1 MTSINTNIGALV
13 AQKNMDQNS
22 KSMDQALERIS
33 SGLRINSA
41 ADDAAGSAIASKM
54 ESQVRSL
61 GVAIRN
67 ANDAISLT
75 QTAEG
80 ALGEVENILQ
90 RIRELTVQAGN
101 STLNDSDRS
110 QIQAEVNAL
119 SSEIDAISRR
129 TNFNGVNLLDGSR
142 ASVNMQ
148 IGINAADTMQISLQ
162 KTDVSALGIGS
173 SSVASQGSV
182 ISSRITQFGALATDD
197 IAATDIKINGKNW
210 TASDFD
216 ISATTIDGT
225 ATNVSGAIAA
235 GSRQAAALA
244 VKINENTG
252 EHGVTASAFNEVVAT
267 MYSAGDVD
275 INGTTVTSRATK
287 ELFVAAVNDE
297 VANVSASI
305 NANGFVVFSNS
316 DGDAIQFANAAAEL
330 GIADDVYAG
339 FVKLTSNNGNP
350 IIIEAGSKTNGYSGD
365 TGAVA
370 DVSDIGFNE
379 MRLNDAGLGVK
390 VTGSRAVDG
399 SAISSSTDQLK
410 INGVLIGDSASA
422 SAADKATA
430 INAKTGEHGVVATA
444 ETSVMVTLDFGATM
458 SDHAGSLINGV
469 TVDFTNA
476 TDTATAVTAINTAT
490 AGVIDVVASADETTG
505 KLVLTSAS
513 GLTISFKDTAG
524 AAAGT
529 NAGAF
534 LIGATN
540 VDGSALTE
548 ALDSAIVGQLSNRGI
563 ISLTSQDGS
572 SISIE
577 DGPMD
582 RDGESGADKIG
593 FEKMNELATSTTG
606 LSVNSVSAANTSLTS
621 IDAAIEVIS
630 SFRAGFGAHENR
642 LDASINNLSTLQVH
656 TDASRS
662 RIEDADFAAETS
674 NLTKSQILSQ
684 AATSM
689 LAQANASKQNLL
701 ALLQG

>member
-13 AQKNMDQNS
+13 AQKNMDQNT

-41 ADDAAGSAIASKM
+41 ADDAAGSAIAAKM

-110 QIQAEVNAL
+110 QIQSEVNAL
-119 SSEIDAISRR
+119 SSEIDSISRR

-142 ASVNMQ
+142 SSVNMQ
-148 IGINAADTMQISLQ
+148 VGINADDTMQIALQ
-162 KTDVSALGIGS
+162 KTDVAALGIGS

-182 ISSRITQFGALATDD
+182 ISARMTQFAGD
-197 IAATDIKINGKNW
+197 IAATDIKINGKNFSS
-210 TASDFD
+210 SDFD
-216 ISATTIDGT
+216 VSATTVDG
-225 ATNVSGAIAA
+225 ASADVSGAIAA

-267 MYSAGDVD
+267 MYSAGDVA
-275 INGTTVTSRATK
+275 INGTTVTSRATIQ
-287 ELFVAAVNDE
+287 EFVAAVNDE
-297 VANVSASI
+297 IANVSASI

-316 DGDAIQFANAAAEL
+316 DGDAIQFAGAAAEL
-330 GIADDVYAG
+330 GIADDIYAG
-339 FVKLTSNNGNP
+339 FVKLTSNSGSA
-350 IIIEAGSKTNGYSGD
+350 ITIEAGTLTNGYSGD
-365 TGAVA
+365 TGEVE
-370 DVSDIGFNE
+370 DVTDIGFNE
-379 MRLNDAGLGVK
+379 MVINDAGLGSK
-390 VTGSRAVDG
+390 VIGSRAVDG
-399 SAISSSTDQLK
+399 TAISSSTDQLK
-410 INGVLIGDSASA
+410 INNVLIGNSTSA

-444 ETSVMVTLDFGATM
+444 ETSVLVTLDFAGATL
-458 SDHAGSLINGV
+458 SDHTDALVNGI
-469 TVDFTNA
+469 TVNFSTA
-476 TDTATAVTAINTAT
+476 TDTASAVTLINAAT
-490 AGVIDVVASADETTG
+490 AGVIDVVASADATTG
-505 KLVLTSAS
+505 KLILTSAS
-513 GLTISFKDTAG
+513 GLTISMSDSDTPGSDAHAG
-524 AAAGT
+524 DFITAVT
-529 NAGAF
+529 N
-534 LIGATN
+534 L
-540 VDGSALTE
+540 DGSDVTGTYAN
-548 ALDSAIVGQLSNRGI
+548 GGFSNRGT

-582 RDGESGADKIG
+582 RDGETGADRIG
-593 FEKMNELATSTTG
+593 FEKMNEVATSTTG
-606 LSVNSVSAANTSLTS
+606 LSVDSVLAANTSLTS
-621 IDAAIEVIS
+621 IDEAIQIVS

-642 LDASINNLSTLQVH
+642 LDASINNLTTLQVH
-656 TDASRS
+656 TDSSRS

-674 NLTKSQILSQ
+674 NLTKAQILSQ